1 MPVAGRGVSAQ
12 NGSGRPE
19 PAHRAPGAEWGAP
32 VVAGE
37 GTAETVAS
45 EPRVS
50 EAPSV
55 PFGLHR
61 GDALATA
68 DTMLRDVV
76 RQSVAA
82 AGARKKEVGRALSLE
97 KKALFDVLRRDMAV
111 SVVRSDALVAAA
123 VEALEA
129 AAEADATCGFGND
142 GNLARAILSELEAS
156 AAGRGTPKNALAL
169 LQARLYD
176 SRYDSGK
183 SGAGGDRAGGAR
195 LGVHNRVLGAASSGD
210 NAPLPGTPLRILDF
224 GSGDGRFLDEFER
237 AAASTRPLS
246 VVAYDVSLGALQAFR
261 RRCTDRGC
269 FAMEPSDLGRV
280 TNSKGLVVSFVV
292 GDALASPSDTEELL
306 RGAAP
311 LGSNGEAYDVV
322 LSGWGSTSAIPDLV
336 KAGRQAAFLQTFQ
349 RLAPRLLQVV
359 SSTNNFLEPQKKYD
373 ALRAARK
380 VARDIGE
387 RCTLNGYL
395 RLATNEGDFY
405 YSVQD
410 HEYFYS
416 AVTPQLE
423 QDRLLAAGYMTANVS
438 ACSVASFRDL
448 LRSDSLLKLEAAA
461 LRLIN
466 ANNHSGLQRL
476 LMAGARVATKGSK
489 ELSQTVRLFDP
500 EKTLVHQCARYLI
513 SVAERPANS
522 SPISIAKPFD

>member
-1 MPVAGRGVSAQ
+1 MQPFLSGPLMFMHCGILHHHRDLMECGGSAADYARSVGALEAGNSDSAFLFRIFVSFYRKGLCVEQAIRATLGLVSQGAPQPCSLNLVATDGETTVLCRHRTPGDDAAPPRLFVKLDEGSVIVASVPVQWAGEGKWAEL
-12 NGSGRPE
+12 E
-19 PAHRAPGAEWGAP
+19 PDCVCVIEQGELQWGAP

-183 SGAGGDRAGGAR
+183 SGAGGDRAGVEEVSSSKEVSSSAGVEESAKKAR
-195 LGVHNRVLGAASSGD
+195 IARCCGGTASS
-210 NAPLPGTPLRILDF
+210 A
-224 GSGDGRFLDEFER
+224 
-237 AAASTRPLS
+237 TR
-246 VVAYDVSLGALQAFR
+246 
-261 RRCTDRGC
+261 
-269 FAMEPSDLGRV
+269 
-280 TNSKGLVVSFVV
+280 
-292 GDALASPSDTEELL
+292 
-306 RGAAP
+306 
-311 LGSNGEAYDVV
+311 
-322 LSGWGSTSAIPDLV
+322 SAIKP
-336 KAGRQAAFLQTFQ
+336 GRQ
-349 RLAPRLLQVV
+349 
-359 SSTNNFLEPQKKYD
+359 N
-373 ALRAARK
+373 
-380 VARDIGE
+380 
-387 RCTLNGYL
+387 
-395 RLATNEGDFY
+395 
-405 YSVQD
+405 
-410 HEYFYS
+410 
-416 AVTPQLE
+416 
-423 QDRLLAAGYMTANVS
+423 
-438 ACSVASFRDL
+438 
-448 LRSDSLLKLEAAA
+448 LK
-461 LRLIN
+461 
-466 ANNHSGLQRL
+466 
-476 LMAGARVATKGSK
+476 
-489 ELSQTVRLFDP
+489 
-500 EKTLVHQCARYLI
+500 
-513 SVAERPANS
+513 
-522 SPISIAKPFD
+522 